1 MATIY
6 EVAER
11 AGVSP
16 ATVSRVFNGIP
27 VSPSYAERVR
37 AAAAE
42 LNFVPNR
49 TARRLRA
56 RSSEVVALV
65 IPDIENPFFTAM
77 ARGVED
83 AAMAAGF
90 SVVLCN
96 SDEHPEK
103 EARYLQVALSESMAG
118 VILAPAGHHPDLDT
132 LVARNTPVVAVDR
145 SAHGYDLDTVLM
157 DDVANG
163 RTGTELL
170 HAGGARLVG
179 CITGP
184 EGVDTADER
193 ARGWAEAFAALHPD
207 RDPTPYLVRADYK
220 VDGGRAAAER
230 LLALADPPDGL
241 FVANNLMGVGALQGL
256 EDHPEVRLL
265 ILGDLPFGMWP
276 RPGSQVLP
284 LPARKL
290 GDVAARLLLGRIRG
304 DTGPPRRIVL
314 DNAGLPVPR
323 VDREIDF

>member
-37 AAAAE
+37 AAAEE
-42 LNFVPNR
+42 LDFVPNR
-49 TARRLRA
+49 TARRLR
-56 RSSEVVALV
+56 RRRSEVIALV
-65 IPDIENPFFTAM
+65 IPDIENPFFTAL

-83 AAMAAGF
+83 AAMAAGY

-96 SDEHPEK
+96 SDEHREK
-103 EARYLQVALSESMAG
+103 EARYLQVALSEQMAG

-145 SAHGYDLDTVLM
+145 SAHGYELDTVVM

-163 RTGTELL
+163 RAGTERLYA
-170 HAGGARLVG
+170 AGHGRVA

-184 EGVDTADER
+184 ADVDTADQR
-193 ARGWAEAFAALHPD
+193 ARGWAEVFSAHHPGG
-207 RDPTPYLVRADYK
+207 DPTPYLVHSDYR
-220 VDGGRAAAER
+220 VEGGRAAMER
-230 LLALADPPDGL
+230 LLALPEPPDGV
-241 FVANNLMGVGALQGL
+241 FVANNLMGVGASQALSESDA
-256 EDHPEVRLL
+256 EDLL
-265 ILGDLPFGMWP
+265 VLGDLPFGMWP

-290 GDVAARLLLGRIRG
+290 GDTAAELLLARIKG
-304 DTGPPRRIVL
+304 DDGPPRRIVL
-314 DNAGLPVPR
+314 DNAGLPVADP
-323 VDREIDF
+323 VE